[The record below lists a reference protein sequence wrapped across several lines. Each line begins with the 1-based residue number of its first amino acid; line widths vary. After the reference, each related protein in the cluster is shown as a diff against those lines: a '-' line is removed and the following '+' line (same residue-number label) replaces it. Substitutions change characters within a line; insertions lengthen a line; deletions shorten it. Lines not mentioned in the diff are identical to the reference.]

1 MINQKKELI
10 AISLLVFMTIFPELA
25 LAGFKF
31 GASGGDSIAGVFE
44 KILDIMTGKVAK
56 TLAIIAICGSGYLA
70 FAGHLGWRSIL
81 NIALGIGII
90 FGASGIGE
98 LLIGG

>member
-1 MINQKKELI
+1 MFNQKKELI
-10 AISLLVFMTIFPELA
+10 AISILALMAFFPEIA

-31 GASGGDSIAGVFE
+31 SATGGDSIAGVLE

-56 TLAIIAICGSGYLA
+56 TLAIISICGSGYLA